1 MMININGSNPTTYL
15 ESIVQIIPESGA
27 LYFIEIDETF
37 TAEAVET
44 IRRAFESAHAYCVIR
59 KV

>member
-1 MMININGSNPTTYL
+1 MMINIKGSNPTYL

-27 LYFIEIDETF
+27 LYFIDIDKSF
-37 TAEAVET
+37 TDEAVET
-44 IRRAFESAHAYCVIR
+44 IKRAFESAHAYCVIR

>member
-1 MMININGSNPTTYL
+1 MINIKCGNPTEL
-15 ESIVQIIPESGA
+15 ESIIQIVPEWGA

-37 TAEAVET
+37 TDEAIET
-44 IRRAFESAHAYCVIR
+44 IKRAFESANAYCVIR

>member
-1 MMININGSNPTTYL
+1 MMINIKGSNPTYL

-37 TAEAVET
+37 TDEGVEM
-44 IRRAFESAHAYCVIR
+44 IKRAFESAHAYCVIR

>member
-1 MMININGSNPTTYL
+1 MVINIKGNNPMEL
-15 ESIVQIIPESGA
+15 ESIVQIIPEWGA

-37 TAEAVET
+37 TDEAVET
-44 IRRAFESAHAYCVIR
+44 IKRAFESAEAYCVIR

>member
-1 MMININGSNPTTYL
+1 MMININGSNPTYL
-15 ESIVQIIPESGA
+15 ESIVQIVPESGA

-37 TAEAVET
+37 TDEAVET
-44 IRRAFESAHAYCVIR
+44 IKRAFESAHAYCVIR

>member
-1 MMININGSNPTTYL
+1 MINIKGSNPTYL

-27 LYFIEIDETF
+27 LYFIDIDKSF
-37 TAEAVET
+37 TDEAVET
-44 IRRAFESAHAYCVIR
+44 IKRAFESAHAYCVIR

>member
-1 MMININGSNPTTYL
+1 MMINTNGSNPTYL

-37 TAEAVET
+37 NDEAVET
-44 IRRAFESAHAYCVIR
+44 IKRAFESAHAYCVIR

>member
-1 MMININGSNPTTYL
+1 MMININGSNPIYL

-37 TAEAVET
+37 TDEAVET
-44 IRRAFESAHAYCVIR
+44 IKRAFESAHAYCVIR

>member
-1 MMININGSNPTTYL
+1 MMINTNGSNPTYL

-37 TAEAVET
+37 TDKAVET
-44 IRRAFESAHAYCVIR
+44 IKRAFESADAYCVIR

>member
-1 MMININGSNPTTYL
+1 MINIKCGNPTEL
-15 ESIVQIIPESGA
+15 ESIIQIVPEWGA

-37 TAEAVET
+37 TDEAIET
-44 IRRAFESAHAYCVIR
+44 IKRAFESADAYCVIR

>member
-1 MMININGSNPTTYL
+1 MMINTNGSNPTYL

-37 TAEAVET
+37 TDKAVET
-44 IRRAFESAHAYCVIR
+44 IKRAFESAHAYCVIR

>member
-1 MMININGSNPTTYL
+1 MVINIKGNYPTL
-15 ESIVQIIPESGA
+15 LDSVVQIIPESGA

-37 TAEAVET
+37 TDEAVET
-44 IRRAFESAHAYCVIR
+44 IKRAFESAHAYCVIR